1 MKNTRLA
8 LGGVLLPTVLIAVL
22 VVGGLVLAPAIS
34 QRIAYAA
41 QVGENK
47 ADLEHLSKLQDHD
60 RLSELFRAVVRAV
73 RPGVVE
79 IRVAKKV
86 TVRGPNVEDPFSRFF
101 GEESPFGRA
110 PQRREPRE
118 YIQRGLGS
126 GVIVDAE
133 KGYILTNHHVIADA
147 ESEEVEI
154 VMSDGHKLEPEWI
167 RSDPPTDLAVVK
179 VKPKSLIA
187 APLGNSDKIAVGDW
201 VLAIGSP
208 EGLNQTVTAG
218 IISAKGRTTARGDQY
233 QNFLQTDAAINHGN
247 SGGPLVNMRGEVIGI
262 NTAII
267 SRTGVNEGIGLS
279 IPSNM
284 ARHVMEQLVAT
295 GKVVRGYLGVK
306 ISDIDQKMA
315 KSFDIP
321 TTAGSLIHQVVE
333 GSPADKG
340 GLKAGDFVVSVAGAE
355 IKNTNELRN
364 RVATLKPGK
373 TYAFRIY
380 RDGKELTRK
389 VTITEQP
396 DDMWTAMRGDKGPG
410 DQEKS
415 VESLGLEVRTLT
427 PELAKNTGYD
437 SSTKGVLIEKV
448 LPDTPAAR
456 ARLQAGQVILRVGN
470 IDISSADE
478 FTRAMEKS
486 TTDVGVRLRV
496 TDPRGEARF
505 VLLTPEED

>member
-1 MKNTRLA
+1 MKDTRLA
-8 LGGVLLPTVLIAVL
+8 LGGVLLPTVLIAIL
-22 VVGGLVLAPAIS
+22 LVGGLILAPAVT

-60 RLSELFRAVVRAV
+60 RLSVLFRAVVRAV
-73 RPGVVE
+73 RPAVVE

-86 TVRGPNVEDPFSRFF
+86 TVQGPNTEDPFSRFF

-110 PQRREPRE
+110 PRRREPRE

-133 KGYILTNHHVIADA
+133 KGYILTNHHVITDA
-147 ESEEVEI
+147 ESKEVEV

-179 VKPKSLIA
+179 VNPKSLIA
-187 APLGNSDKIAVGDW
+187 APLGNSDKMAVGDW

-233 QNFLQTDAAINHGN
+233 QSFLQTDAAINHGN

-262 NTAII
+262 NTAIV

-321 TTAGSLIHQVVE
+321 TTKGSLIHQVVE

-340 GLKAGDFVVSVAGAE
+340 GLKAGDFVVAVAGEE

-380 RDGKELTRK
+380 RDGEKKTRK

-396 DDMWTAMRGDKGPG
+396 DDMWTAMRGEKDPR
-410 DQEKS
+410 DQDKS

-437 SSTKGVLIEKV
+437 SATKGVLIEKV
-448 LPDTPAAR
+448 MPDTPAAR

-470 IDISSADE
+470 TDISTADE
-478 FTRAMEKS
+478 FTRAVEKS
-486 TTDVGVRLRV
+486 TTEVGVRLRV
-496 TDPRGEARF
+496 T
-505 VLLTPEED
+505 